1 MNKKLVRRNSRQF
14 GSDRSGERGQG
25 RLKFLIVMLVLF
37 AIGYSLYL
45 YVPIAYDG
53 YVLKDYMQH
62 EVDVAAAAGYDE
74 NWLKT
79 QLTKS
84 GKEYNLPENVEIVPA
99 RADGRWQLT
108 VKYTRQIQFPG
119 GYVYDY
125 NFDQTVKS
133 TQFLVGKQF

>member
-1 MNKKLVRRNSRQF
+1 
-14 GSDRSGERGQG
+14 
-25 RLKFLIVMLVLF
+25 MLVLF

-84 GKEYNLPENVEIVPA
+84 GKEYNIPVNAEIVPA
-99 RADGRWQLT
+99 RAEGRWQLT
-108 VKYTRQIQFPG
+108 VKYTRQIEFP

>member
-1 MNKKLVRRNSRQF
+1 MNKKLVRRNSRQS

-25 RLKFLIVMLVLF
+25 RLKFLMIMLVLF
-37 AIGYSLYL
+37 AIGYGLYL
-45 YVPIAYDG
+45 YVPIAYDA
-53 YVLKDYMQH
+53 YVLKDFMQH
-62 EVDVAAAAGYDE
+62 EVDVAAASGYDE

-84 GKEYNLPENVEIVPA
+84 EKEYNVPVNAEIVPA
-99 RADGRWQLT
+99 RAEGRWQLT
-108 VKYTRQIQFPG
+108 IRYTRQIQIPG

-133 TQFLVGKQF
+133 TQFLISK

>member
-25 RLKFLIVMLVLF
+25 RLKFLIVMLVLIS
-37 AIGYSLYL
+37 IGYSLYL

-62 EVDVAAAAGYDE
+62 EVDVAAASGYDE

-84 GKEYNLPENVEIVPA
+84 GKDYNIPVNAEIVPA
-99 RADGRWQLT
+99 RAEGRWQLT

-133 TQFLVGKQF
+133 TQFLVGKQY

>member
-1 MNKKLVRRNSRQF
+1 MNKKLVRRNSRQD
-14 GSDRSGERGQG
+14 GSDRTGERGQG
-25 RLKFLIVMLVLF
+25 RLRFLIVMLVLF

-45 YVPIAYDG
+45 YVPIAYDA

-62 EVDVAAAAGYDE
+62 EVDVAAASGYDE

-79 QLTKS
+79 QVSKS
-84 GKEYNLPENVEIVPA
+84 AKEYNLPVNAEIVPA
-99 RADGRWQLT
+99 RAESRWQLT
-108 VKYTRQIQFPG
+108 IKYTRQIQFPG

-133 TQFLVGKQF
+133 TQFLISK